1 MNLLPTLGAA
11 SPVDHVTD
19 KPWRVGPWLDGG
31 EVPWFLSTDGNLWW
45 ISNVTIMLVL
55 GAVVTC
61 LLVIPAARR
70 IRTGSSRT
78 TDDFRAQGL
87 LANLVETVCLYLRNQ
102 VFRNVLKEKTDT
114 YTPILWTLFWFILI
128 CNLMGLIPLLDI
140 TAIPLVLFVDPH
152 AHGIGGTATQS
163 IWVTGALALIAAVF
177 YMGTAILTDPLGFLK
192 HLTGGAPIFMWPIMI
207 PVEILGYLIK
217 PFALAI
223 RLFANMTGGHLVLA
237 VLLSF
242 VPALI
247 EGLGVAGYPL
257 AIIPLLGAT
266 GINLL
271 EVLVACI
278 QAYIF
283 TFLTCLFLG
292 QLVVHDHGDHDTA
305 HEHTAVGAH

>member
-1 MNLLPTLGAA
+1 
-11 SPVDHVTD
+11 
-19 KPWRVGPWLDGG
+19 
-31 EVPWFLSTDGNLWW
+31 
-45 ISNVTIMLVL
+45 
-55 GAVVTC
+55 
-61 LLVIPAARR
+61 
-70 IRTGSSRT
+70 
-78 TDDFRAQGL
+78 
-87 LANLVETVCLYLRNQ
+87 
-102 VFRNVLKEKTDT
+102 
-114 YTPILWTLFWFILI
+114 
-128 CNLMGLIPLLDI
+128 
-140 TAIPLVLFVDPH
+140 
-152 AHGIGGTATQS
+152 
-163 IWVTGALALIAAVF
+163 
-177 YMGTAILTDPLGFLK
+177 
-192 HLTGGAPIFMWPIMI
+192 MWPIMI

-242 VPALI
+242 VPALL